1 MPFAKYSE
9 VFGVDAYQHL
19 VLGFPVKKI
28 WLYGKMCIFAGKPLI
43 FPKNPERE
51 KIFGRRKNTMIK
63 MKKKIVAA
71 VLVTALLVTGMPE
84 LFVNEVSAEE
94 MMWRGE
100 GEMLTVETPT
110 VEKPSHSP
118 SQGRLENPRT
128 DSDGVVTWDCVYFG
142 NYWQRKDK

>member
-1 MPFAKYSE
+1 MMPE
-9 VFGVDAYQHL
+9 
-19 VLGFPVKKI
+19 P
-28 WLYGKMCIFAGKPLI
+28 
-43 FPKNPERE
+43 
-51 KIFGRRKNTMIK
+51 
-63 MKKKIVAA
+63 KKKIVAA

-110 VEKPSHSP
+110 VEKPSPSP

-128 DSDGVVTWDCVYFG
+128 DSDGVVTWDCVCFG
-142 NYWQRKDK
+142 NYWQEDTNGDGKADKSDGKQPIKIKWRVLSVDGEYAFLLADKNLDAREYNDVNTEVT